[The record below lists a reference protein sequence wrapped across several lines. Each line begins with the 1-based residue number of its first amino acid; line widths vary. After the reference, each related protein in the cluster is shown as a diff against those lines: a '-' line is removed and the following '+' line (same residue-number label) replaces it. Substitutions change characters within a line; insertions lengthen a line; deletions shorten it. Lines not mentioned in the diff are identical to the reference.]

1 MTLTNDITT
10 QSSTVPLTEL
20 DEKLV
25 QGLLLVEE
33 AVLGY
38 AQHGMSAAAISQ
50 RVKDLGARIGDS
62 TVRRWING
70 FRAKG
75 LIPEKVKSDNP
86 EAVKSRKR
94 REKGSN
100 AQNEQMTQPAPEPS
114 FSYPD
119 PEPVVTLIDDA
130 PVITPDSELYSH
142 LNGLLCDFLIRFDE
156 LPWTAMPADE
166 WDALQRKAEAIVNIC
181 SAQQSN
187 LQRYGQHVPE
197 RSTV

>member
-10 QSSTVPLTEL
+10 QSSTAALTEL

-38 AQHGMSAAAISQ
+38 AQQGLTAAAISQ
-50 RVKDLGARIGDS
+50 RVKDLGSRISDR
-62 TVRRWING
+62 TVRRWVNG

-86 EAVKSRKR
+86 EAIRSRER
-94 REKGSN
+94 RSN
-100 AQNEQMTQPAPEPS
+100 GQNDQMTQPAPEPS

-119 PEPVVTLIDDA
+119 PEPIVTLIDDDA
-130 PVITPDSELYSH
+130 PIFTPDSELYSH

-156 LPWTAMPADE
+156 LPWSAMPADE

-181 SAQQSN
+181 SAQQAN
-187 LQRYGQHVPE
+187 IQRYGQHV
-197 RSTV
+197 S

>member
-10 QSSTVPLTEL
+10 QSSTAALTEL

-25 QGLLLVEE
+25 QGFLLVEE

-38 AQHGMSAAAISQ
+38 AQQGLTAAAISQ
-50 RVKDLGARIGDS
+50 RVKNLGASVGNS
-62 TVRRWING
+62 TVYRWIKG
-70 FRAKG
+70 FKAQG
-75 LIPEKVKSDNP
+75 LIPEKVKSEHP
-86 EAVKSRKR
+86 KAVAAR
-94 REKGSN
+94 RQREN
-100 AQNEQMTQPAPEPS
+100 AANSQNEKMQPPAPEPV
-114 FSYPD
+114 SYPD
-119 PEPVVTLIDDA
+119 PEPIVTLIDDDA
-130 PVITPDSELYSH
+130 PIFTPDSELYSH

-197 RSTV
+197 RSTI

>member
-10 QSSTVPLTEL
+10 QSSTATLTEL

-38 AQHGMSAAAISQ
+38 AQHGMTAAAISQ
-50 RVKDLGARIGDS
+50 RVKDLGARVGNS
-62 TVRRWING
+62 TVYRWIKG
-70 FRAKG
+70 FKAQG
-75 LIPEKVKSDNP
+75 LIPEKVQADTP
-86 EAVKSRKR
+86 DAVRMRAKR
-94 REKGSN
+94 AEQRTNS
-100 AQNEQMTQPAPEPS
+100 QNEKTFAPEPV
-114 FSYPD
+114 SYPD
-119 PEPVVTLIDDA
+119 PEPIVTLIDDDA
-130 PVITPDSELYSH
+130 PIFTPDSELYSH

-197 RSTV
+197 RSTI